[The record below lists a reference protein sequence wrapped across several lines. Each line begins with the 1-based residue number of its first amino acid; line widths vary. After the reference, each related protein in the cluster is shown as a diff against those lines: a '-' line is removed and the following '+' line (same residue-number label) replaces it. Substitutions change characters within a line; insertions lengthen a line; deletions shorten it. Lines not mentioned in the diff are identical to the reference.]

1 MNPMTRWIATALLV
15 LPPAVVLSG
24 CSVESRPADVSPEAE
39 RVMVGGELR
48 YTAPRDGHI
57 YVHDV
62 DADRTIYSARV
73 FRGDRIQVDPDDGD
87 ISINGRE
94 VERNQ
99 VLRGNRYQIW
109 FDRRRD

>member
-1 MNPMTRWIATALLV
+1 MTNMIRWIAASLLAL
-15 LPPAVVLSG
+15 PAALMLGG
-24 CSVESRPADVSPEAE
+24 CSVESRPPDVSPEAQ

-62 DADRTIYSARV
+62 DAERTIYNARV

-87 ISINGRE
+87 ISINGKE